1 MADKDRR
8 MFPRIEVNAYVD
20 YTGSEVL
27 LFHKIENISL
37 GGISIQAS
45 KIEPV
50 GSIVD
55 LVVNFPDLDKS
66 IQVQGEVVWATGD
79 DPLDM
84 GIRYINL
91 APENKEV
98 LKKYLI
104 MSRKLPR

>member
-1 MADKDRR
+1 MGDEDRR

-45 KIEPV
+45 KVEPM
-50 GSIVD
+50 GTIVD
-55 LVVNFPDLDKS
+55 LVVNFPDLERQ
-66 IQVQGEVVWATGD
+66 IEVQGEVVWASGEE
-79 DPLDM
+79 PLDM
-84 GIRYINL
+84 GIRYVNL
-91 APENKEV
+91 SPEDKEV

>member
-1 MADKDRR
+1 MSEKDRR
-8 MFPRIEVNAYVD
+8 VFPRIEVNAYVD

-45 KIEPV
+45 KVEPV
-50 GSIVD
+50 GSLVD
-55 LVVNFPDLDKS
+55 LVINFPDLDKS
-66 IQVQGEVVWATGD
+66 IQVKGEVVWASEEP
-79 DPLDM
+79 PLDM
-84 GIRYINL
+84 GIRYVDL
-91 APENKEV
+91 SSEDKEV

>member
-50 GSIVD
+50 GTIVD
-55 LVVNFPDLDKS
+55 LLVNFPDLDKS
-66 IQVQGEVVWATGD
+66 INVQGEVVWATGD
-79 DPLDM
+79 EPLDM

-91 APENKEV
+91 TPENKEV

>member
-50 GSIVD
+50 GTIVD
-55 LVVNFPDLDKS
+55 LMVNFPDLDKS
-66 IQVQGEVVWATGD
+66 INVQGEVVWATSD
-79 DPLDM
+79 EPLDM

>member
-50 GSIVD
+50 GSIVE
-55 LVVNFPDLDKS
+55 LTVNFPDLDKS
-66 IQVQGEVVWATGD
+66 INVQGEVVWATGD
-79 DPLDM
+79 EPLDM